1 MSVSPFSAPL
11 WRRLLAIAVSVAL
24 FTAVSAAFLRLCDP
38 AETPS
43 QKADSAGSPAA
54 PVPSPSTAAPSPC
67 AYLRA
72 WEGRLAVFRP
82 SQTTPA
88 EVHEVFLQTLPP
100 AEQQLLQAGIPVYS
114 EEELQRLLEDY
125 TG

>member
-1 MSVSPFSAPL
+1 MSVSPFTAPL
-11 WRRLLAIAVSVAL
+11 WRRLLVVAVSVAL

-43 QKADSAGSPAA
+43 QKADSPAPSA
-54 PVPSPSTAAPSPC
+54 PPPTTAAPSPY

-82 SQTTPA
+82 AQATPT
-88 EVHEVFLQTLPP
+88 EVHEVFLQTLPS